1 MSDEEKKM
9 KILHVYRSEPT
20 DDVKKLVEI
29 LSRDRDASEFKLYDG
44 DPNYD
49 VLVSMMFAN
58 DQTVSWW

>member
-1 MSDEEKKM
+1 MSDEKI

-29 LSRDRDASEFKLYDG
+29 LSRDRDAKEFSLYMG

-49 VLVSMMFAN
+49 ILVQMIREA
-58 DQTVSWW
+58 DKTVSWW

>member
-1 MSDEEKKM
+1 MSDEKM

-29 LSRDRDASEFKLYDG
+29 LSRDRDAKEFSLYVG

-49 VLVSMMFAN
+49 ILVQMIREA
-58 DQTVSWW
+58 DKTVSWW

>member
-1 MSDEEKKM
+1 MSDETM

-29 LSRDRDASEFKLYDG
+29 LSRDRDAKEFSLYMG

-49 VLVSMMFAN
+49 VLVQMIQDA
-58 DQTVSWW
+58 DKTVSWW

>member
-1 MSDEEKKM
+1 MSDEKM

-29 LSRDRDASEFKLYDG
+29 LSRDRDAKDFSLYMG

-49 VLVSMMFAN
+49 VLVQMIQDA
-58 DQTVSWW
+58 DKTVSWW

>member
-29 LSRDRDASEFKLYDG
+29 LSRDRDASEFKLYQG
-44 DPNYD
+44 NTNYD
-49 VLVSMMFAN
+49 ELVSAIYSN

>member
-1 MSDEEKKM
+1 MSDEKM

-29 LSRDRDASEFKLYDG
+29 LSRDRDAKEFSLYIG

-49 VLVSMMFAN
+49 ILVQMIQDAN
-58 DQTVSWW
+58 KTVSWW

>member
-1 MSDEEKKM
+1 MSDEKM
-9 KILHVYRSEPT
+9 KILHVYRSEPN

-29 LSRDRDASEFKLYDG
+29 LSRDRDASEFKLYEG

-49 VLVSMMFAN
+49 MLVQMIFDA